1 VYAPVQREG
10 RAGTTSP
17 TSRTHTSGAAAAL
30 QLDPEAFLPTTLPG
44 VLNLQASL
52 PPKLLTAKV
61 ATPAAPLTMTLTAG
75 SGSTQKD
82 AAVNSS
88 GSTLLGKAGGSG
100 TVNVGSTQTPGSIH
114 TLLASTKKAL
124 QASSSPRKRAEV
136 AIQADVE
143 AIGQLLASAK
153 ATAPRGVGEV
163 WPYPLDQDCPAG
175 SWGGA
180 GRASRPGA
188 LLGAT
193 GAAGGGRHATKG
205 PGDTAMLL
213 QGEYTSRDGE
223 GHGPGEGAH
232 LSAVHVVLL

>member
-1 VYAPVQREG
+1 MLLAACCLLLAAVYAPVQREG

-17 TSRTHTSGAAAAL
+17 TGRTHSTGAAAAL
-30 QLDPEAFLPTTLPG
+30 QLDPEAFLPTNLPG

-52 PPKLLTAKV
+52 PPKMLTAKV

-75 SGSTQKD
+75 STQGS
-82 AAVNSS
+82 
-88 GSTLLGKAGGSG
+88 STLVGKAGG

-124 QASSSPRKRAEV
+124 AASSSPRKRAEV

-180 GRASRPGA
+180 GRSSRPGA
-188 LLGAT
+188 LGAT
-193 GAAGGGRHATKG
+193 GVAGGATGGRHATKG
-205 PGDTAMLL
+205 PGDTSMLL
-213 QGEYTSRDGE
+213 
-223 GHGPGEGAH
+223 PGECE
-232 LSAVHVVLL
+232 AVQG